1 MTTDVIRTFILAES
15 DRRDR
20 ELQARLN
27 AWRQGWDACT
37 AALGDAYEEGFT
49 DALMALKH
57 AQHQAVTLTRGE
69 QERWGPR
76 GREHF
81 ADPRPGDYTGGPV
94 TPW

>member
-20 ELQARLN
+20 ELQTSLD

-37 AALGDAYEEGFT
+37 AALDDAYEAGFADGLT
-49 DALMALKH
+49 ALKH

-69 QERWGPR
+69 QERWGPG
-76 GREHF
+76 GREHYG
-81 ADPRPGDYTGGPV
+81 DPRPGDHQGGPV
-94 TPW
+94 TW